1 MKLLNKDTWKHKP
14 YTVFVTSYTGLHYF
28 NKWSQT
34 VVRNNDNLQLVIVD
48 TGNQA
53 IANSI
58 TDIPIFQL
66 QNVGCAGC
74 WNMCA
79 LLGFNYYNL
88 DKIIIGQ
95 DDAMFDEQMINLI
108 WDQSNDDMLI
118 GAYDRGFTYSLFGLT
133 KKFWTDVGVFDEN
146 FVYATYEDN
155 DYIHRIRLLNKQWKS
170 LNFSAD
176 LNSNITSKYLSD
188 DIRSVNRAYMIEK
201 WGHFEGVYEHP
212 FNNPDLLPNECV
224 IHKNLTD
231 VYGDVS
237 TFPSITEFETLMSD
251 IYVT

>member
-28 NKWSQT
+28 NQWSH
-34 VVRNNDNLQLVIVD
+34 VIRNNENVQLVIVD
-48 TGNQA
+48 TGNQTA
-53 IANSI
+53 ASTI
-58 TDIPIFQL
+58 TDIPVFQL
-66 QNVGCAGC
+66 SQNVGCAGC

-108 WDQSNDDMLI
+108 WNETTDDMLT

-188 DIRSVNRAYMIEK
+188 NVRSVNRTYMIEK

-212 FNNPDLLPNECV
+212 FNNPDLSPNECV

-231 VYGDVS
+231 VHGDVS